1 MLLDFHSAQTAPA
14 PAIIAPAPKSS
25 RDEFPSCRN
34 WGAGQPKPA
43 GCAAPQL
50 RQYWIDLSRQVIDP
64 EHGPM
69 LESLVIDA
77 EIHAGYLPQD
87 GGGEVARLTALVAA
101 EYPTW
106 EITGLSLA
114 DAPEEEF

>member
-1 MLLDFHSAQTAPA
+1 
-14 PAIIAPAPKSS
+14 
-25 RDEFPSCRN
+25 
-34 WGAGQPKPA
+34 
-43 GCAAPQL
+43 
-50 RQYWIDLSRQVIDP
+50 
-64 EHGPM
+64 M

-87 GGGEVARLTALVAA
+87 GGGEVARLQALVAA

-114 DAPEEEF
+114 DDPGEEF

>member
-43 GCAAPQL
+43 GCAKPQTRL
-50 RQYWIDLSRQVIDP
+50 YWLQLDNP
-64 EHGPM
+64 TTE
-69 LESLVIDA
+69 ESMVIDA
-77 EIHAGYLPQD
+77 EITAGYLPQQ
-87 GGGEVARLTALVAA
+87 GGGEIARLTALVAA
-101 EYPTW
+101 EMPGWT
-106 EITGLSLA
+106 ITGLSLA
-114 DAPEEEF
+114 DAPDVEF

>member
-1 MLLDFHSAQTAPA
+1 MLLDFHSAQP
-14 PAIIAPAPKSS
+14 PAIIAPAPESS
-25 RDEFPSCRN
+25 PRDEFPSCRN

-101 EYPTW
+101 TMPGWT
-106 EITGLSLA
+106 ITGLSLA
-114 DAPEEEF
+114 DDPGEEF